1 MYSTNGIRSSQA
13 QIPDHI
19 GTQIMIPKKQFGRT
33 GHESTRIL
41 FGGAALWTVTQAEA
55 DATLDLL
62 IEHGI
67 NHIDTAAS
75 YGESERRIGPWMKRY
90 RNQFFLATKTE
101 ERTRLKAR
109 DSLHR
114 SLELLQ
120 TDRVDLFQIH
130 NLSDPDEWEI
140 ALGPNGAL
148 EAFIEAR
155 EQGLVHFIGI
165 TGHGTD
171 IARLH
176 KLALERFDFDSV
188 LFPYNYPMLQNPQYA
203 ADVNELLR
211 ACATAN
217 IAAQT
222 IKSITR
228 AGWGD
233 RPQTRSTW
241 YEPLEDQADI
251 DLAVHWVLGEP
262 RLFLNSVGDIH
273 LLPKVLEAAHRF
285 HDKSSENEMNDMVTR
300 LRMEPL
306 FT

>member
-1 MYSTNGIRSSQA
+1 
-13 QIPDHI
+13 
-19 GTQIMIPKKQFGRT
+19 MIPKKPFGRT
-33 GHESTRIL
+33 GYESTRIL

-62 IEHGI
+62 LEHGI

-101 ERTRLKAR
+101 ERTRLGAR

-114 SLELLQ
+114 SLDLLQ

-130 NLSDPDEWEI
+130 NLADPTEWEI
-140 ALGPNGAL
+140 ALNPGGAL

-155 EQGLVHFIGI
+155 EQGLVRHIGI
-165 TGHGTD
+165 TGHGTN

-176 KLALERFDFDSV
+176 RRALDRFEFDSV
-188 LFPYNYPMLQNPQYA
+188 LFPYNYPMMQNPQYA
-203 ADVNELLR
+203 ADVTELLR
-211 ACATAN
+211 VCAARN
-217 IAAQT
+217 IASQT

-228 AGWGD
+228 AGWGNH
-233 RPQTRSTW
+233 PQTRSTW
-241 YEPLEDQADI
+241 YEPLEEQADI

-262 RLFLNSVGDIH
+262 QVFLNSVGDIH

-285 HDKSSENEMNDMVTR
+285 HERTSDNEMNDMVSR

>member
-1 MYSTNGIRSSQA
+1 
-13 QIPDHI
+13 
-19 GTQIMIPKKQFGRT
+19 MIPKKPFGRT
-33 GHESTRIL
+33 GHESTRII

-62 IEHGI
+62 VEHGI

-75 YGESERRIGPWMKRY
+75 YGESERRIGPWMKRC

-101 ERTRLKAR
+101 ERTRLGAR

-114 SLELLQ
+114 SLDLLQ

-130 NLSDPDEWEI
+130 NLADPNEWEI
-140 ALGPNGAL
+140 ALGPGGAL
-148 EAFIEAR
+148 EAFVEAR
-155 EQGLVHFIGI
+155 EQGLVRCIGI
-165 TGHGTD
+165 TGHGTN

-176 KLALERFDFDSV
+176 SRALERFDFDSV
-188 LFPYNYPMLQNPQYA
+188 LFPYNYPMMQNPQYA
-203 ADVNELLR
+203 ADVSNLLK
-211 ACATAN
+211 ACAAKNTA
-217 IAAQT
+217 IQT

-241 YEPLEDQADI
+241 YEPLEEQADI

-262 RLFLNSVGDIH
+262 QVFLNSVGDIH

-285 HDKSSENEMNDMVTR
+285 HNRSPENEMKDMLSR

>member
-1 MYSTNGIRSSQA
+1 
-13 QIPDHI
+13 
-19 GTQIMIPKKQFGRT
+19 MIPKKPFGRT
-33 GHESTRIL
+33 RHESTRAL
-41 FGGAALWTVTQAEA
+41 FGGAALWTVTQGEA
-55 DATLDLL
+55 DATLDVLF
-62 IEHGI
+62 EHGI

-90 RNQFFLATKTE
+90 RNRFFLATKTE
-101 ERTRLKAR
+101 ARTRLGAR

-130 NLSDPDEWEI
+130 NLANIEEWEI
-140 ALGPNGAL
+140 ALGPGGAL
-148 EAFIEAR
+148 EAFVEAR
-155 EQGLVHFIGI
+155 EQGLARFIGI

-188 LFPYNYPMLQNPQYA
+188 LFPYNYLMMQNPKYA
-203 ADVNELLR
+203 ADVNDLLKLCQAR
-211 ACATAN
+211 NTAV
-217 IAAQT
+217 QT

-233 RPQTRSTW
+233 RPQTRNTW
-241 YEPLEDQADI
+241 YEPLEEQVDI

-262 RLFLNSVGDIH
+262 QVFLNSVGDIH
-273 LLPKVLEAAHRF
+273 ILPKVLDASQRYEVRP
-285 HDKSSENEMNDMVTR
+285 SEYEMEGMVAR
-300 LRMEPL
+300 LRMQPL